1 MAQRIEIHRPR
12 VKKFDDARQGPARLW
27 PFQQNETVARGRMAF
42 LKNPIIPSR
51 PAAFLNSQRHV
62 RPIETRIQPPARL
75 ASLADLKQG
84 GAEPVY
90 ISYADIRFRQA
101 KRRDVLAERGSVGH
115 DPVLAPGSIVVAG
128 IVMDGLFRAAM
139 VAGIALIVALQ
150 PRGRNGDLA
159 TNRLLVYA
167 ARHLPGTQ
175 RRQLTDEERFNNSN
189 GWLLCKWGISH

>member
-1 MAQRIEIHRPR
+1 
-12 VKKFDDARQGPARLW
+12 
-27 PFQQNETVARGRMAF
+27 
-42 LKNPIIPSR
+42 
-51 PAAFLNSQRHV
+51 
-62 RPIETRIQPPARL
+62 
-75 ASLADLKQG
+75 
-84 GAEPVY
+84 
-90 ISYADIRFRQA
+90 
-101 KRRDVLAERGSVGH
+101 
-115 DPVLAPGSIVVAG
+115 
-128 IVMDGLFRAAM
+128 MDRLFRAAM